1 MRAALIALSLGAG
14 LGLLSACG
22 NTAEAG
28 SRTAWC
34 ALFREGDNSAE
45 LPEPVPCQVSQKQG
59 DVTVSIDGQR
69 YDFAG
74 SEQGKT
80 YQRDNHTLGI
90 GFSRQDDF
98 TLVVFWEDPRQ
109 Q

>member
-14 LGLLSACG
+14 LGLLSACS
-22 NTAEAG
+22 NTVQAE

-34 ALFREGDNSAE
+34 ALFREGDKSAE
-45 LPEPVPCQVSQKQG
+45 LPEPVPCQFSQREG
-59 DVTVSIDGQR
+59 NAMVSIDEQN
-69 YDFAG
+69 YEFAA

-80 YQRDNHTLGI
+80 YQRDNHSTGI
-90 GFSRQDDF
+90 GFSRPDDF
-98 TLVVFWEDPRQ
+98 TLVVFWTDPRQ

>member
-14 LGLLSACG
+14 LGLLSACSS
-22 NTAEAG
+22 TAEAE
-28 SRTAWC
+28 SRPAWC

-59 DVTVSIDGQR
+59 DVTVRIDGQS

-80 YQRDNHTLGI
+80 YQRDNHSLGI

-98 TLVVFWEDPRQ
+98 TLVVFWDDPRQ

>member
-1 MRAALIALSLGAG
+1 MQAALIALSLGAG
-14 LGLLSACG
+14 LGLLSACST
-22 NTAEAG
+22 TAEAE

-45 LPEPVPCQVSQKQG
+45 LPEPVPCQVSQNKG
-59 DVTVSIDGQR
+59 DVTVSFDGQR

-80 YQRDNHTLGI
+80 YQRDTHSLGI
-90 GFSRQDDF
+90 GFSRPDDF
-98 TLVVFWEDPRQ
+98 TLVVFWDDPRQ